1 MVRMIMWTLWQYISY
16 TDRYKNL
23 PGLLKG
29 LWHGPHHI
37 LISVETYVR
46 WIWRVDCSLDKKLV
60 GRLQPKDCYQMTFT
74 KWLSGTWVPPGGS
87 RSQVVSLGVNLG
99 TSARQCPSV
108 AWVMRYSTPSAI
120 LLMSPICVVQLA
132 WQNEEVP
139 SRGTWT
145 GLESGPKEAPWGSTR
160 SSARFCTCVGTI
172 LGMRTECENSY
183 LWAALLGRT

>member
-1 MVRMIMWTLWQYISY
+1 MWTFWQYISY
-16 TDRYKNL
+16 TDQYKNL

-37 LISVETYVR
+37 LISVERCVR

-74 KWLSGTWVPPGGS
+74 KWLSGKWAPPGGG
-87 RSQVVSLGVNLG
+87 RSQVVSPGVSLG
-99 TSARQCPSV
+99 TRALQRLSV
-108 AWVMRYSTPSAI
+108 AWMMRYSSPSAR
-120 LLMSPICVVQLA
+120 LLVSPGCVVQLA
-132 WQNEEVP
+132 WQNERLP

-145 GLESGPKEAPWGSTR
+145 DLKSGPNERPWGSTR

-172 LGMRTECENSY
+172 SGMNTDCGNSH
-183 LWAALLGRT
+183 LWAVLWGRT